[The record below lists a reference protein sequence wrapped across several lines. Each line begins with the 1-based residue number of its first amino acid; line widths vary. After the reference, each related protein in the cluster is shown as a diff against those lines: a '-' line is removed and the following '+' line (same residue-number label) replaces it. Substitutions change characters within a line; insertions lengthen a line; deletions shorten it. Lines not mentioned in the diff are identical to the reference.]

1 MSASFVNEA
10 LARFPF
16 GQHQALQAVRTVL
29 VATLPGAKEVIAW
42 GMPSLR
48 IDGDLVVSYQGFSK
62 HNSLFPSSSAVFEEL
77 SNELGAYTVTKGS
90 IHFDLDRPLPA
101 TLIRK
106 IVRVRLAEINA
117 SYPRSSGEIKCFY
130 SNGFLK
136 FRGKMKNDA
145 MSGKWEWFRKD
156 GSVMRTGEFRAGQQ
170 RGTWRTFA
178 SDGRL
183 VTEKTLNEPPY

>member
-1 MSASFVNEA
+1 MSASLIDLELV
-10 LARFPF
+10 RFPVA
-16 GQHQALQAVRTVL
+16 QRQALLAVRTVL
-29 VATLPGAKEVIAW
+29 VATLPGAEEVIAW

-48 IDGDLVVSYQGFSK
+48 IDGDLVVSYQGFKK

-77 SNELGAYTVTKGS
+77 AGELDRYTVTKGS

-156 GSVMRTGEFRAGQQ
+156 GSIMRAGEFRAGQQ
-170 RGTWRTFA
+170 CGTWSTFTA
-178 SDGRL
+178 DGRL
-183 VTEKTLNEPPY
+183 VTEKTLN

>member
-1 MSASFVNEA
+1 MAQ
-10 LARFPF
+10 R
-16 GQHQALQAVRTVL
+16 QTLQAVRKVL
-29 VATLPGAKEVIAW
+29 VAALPGAEEVIAW

-62 HNSLFPSSSAVFEEL
+62 HNSLFPSSSAVFAEL

-106 IVRVRLAEINA
+106 IVRVRLAEINE
-117 SYPRSSGEIKCFY
+117 SYPRKSGETKCFY

-136 FRGKMKNDA
+136 YRGRMKNDA
-145 MSGKWEWFRKD
+145 MHGRWEWFRKD
-156 GSVMRTGEFRAGQQ
+156 GSIMRTGEFRAGQQ
-170 RGTWRTFA
+170 RGKWRTFA
-178 SDGRL
+178 ADGSL
-183 VTEKTLNEPPY
+183 VSEKSLD